1 MDERGAAAGL
11 LRKVHWLFSEANTW
25 PSTGAHM
32 RTGISIL
39 LAAWIILL
47 SSAAANAQNPYCS
60 VYPPYPLTFPACA
73 VGFVIA
79 GATALL
85 RIPSFGSTAVP
96 LPPDYLYTYYGPG
109 YLYFGQRY
117 QYPR

>member
-1 MDERGAAAGL
+1 
-11 LRKVHWLFSEANTW
+11 
-25 PSTGAHM
+25 M

-39 LAAWIILL
+39 LTVWIILL
-47 SSAAANAQNPYCS
+47 SSAAANAQYYNPYCT
-60 VYPPYPLTFPACA
+60 VYPPYLLSLPVCA
-73 VGFVIA
+73 VGFAIA
-79 GATALL
+79 GATAIL
-85 RIPSFGSTAVP
+85 RVPSYGGAGVQ